1 MARGSSRAE
10 GRSVQDEAAATPRQ
24 TVTAAALVPPPATA
38 AIVHHRPPLPPQR
51 HPAALLGH
59 PAPDGRG
66 GVAAPLLTNLGAAA
80 AAPIDTAVRRS
91 GTGGGAAMTDQHATR
106 KSAAIPGSAEA
117 AGVDPDLEGETG
129 VEPGPEIAAA
139 ERGRG
144 AGRAETAVAAEAVN
158 TSKRP
163 PAKRG
168 GGRGVTATRKTR
180 KRRIRRGKG
189 KGTLIKRKTKQKS
202 KRRKREA
209 LWFQKRTV
217 E

>member
-1 MARGSSRAE
+1 MMARRSSRAE
-10 GRSVQDEAAATPRQ
+10 GRNVQDEAAAIPRQ
-24 TVTAAALVPPPATA
+24 TVTAAALVPPPVTA
-38 AIVHHRPPLPPQR
+38 VIVRHLPPLPPQR

-59 PAPDGRG
+59 PAPDVKG
-66 GVAAPLLTNLGAAA
+66 GVAAPLLTNLGAGA

-91 GTGGGAAMTDQHATR
+91 GTGGGAATTDQHATR
-106 KSAAIPGSAEA
+106 KSAVIPGSAEA
-117 AGVDPDLEGETG
+117 AGVDPDLEGGTG

-144 AGRAETAVAAEAVN
+144 AGRAETTVAAEAVN

-168 GGRGVTATRKTR
+168 GGRGVTAMRKTR
-180 KRRIRRGKG
+180 KGRIRRG

-202 KRRKREA
+202 KRRKRAA
-209 LWFQKRTV
+209 LWFQKRTG